1 MEEAGAGA
9 FAILLLGASLSMD
22 AMGIGVSYGM
32 RGIHTPWP
40 ARLVMAFISMLFT
53 GAAVGLGSALLRI
66 IPPLAAKMVGAGMLA
81 ALGLFI
87 IVQAF
92 YKGRRDPAKN
102 KKCRKRG
109 KEGDVFNFAIQSLGI
124 TVKIMRQPVSGDF
137 DHNRRIDL
145 LEAVYLGIAL
155 SVDSFGVGVSSAVS
169 GLHSVLV
176 PVAAGLFQLLFL
188 SAGDILGR
196 RLALLRAVDSRIF
209 VALSGVLLIVL
220 AAMRYFC

>member
-87 IVQAF
+87 IVQAQRSAE
-92 YKGRRDPAKN
+92 KQKRQKKRQRGRR
-102 KKCRKRG
+102 
-109 KEGDVFNFAIQSLGI
+109 F
-124 TVKIMRQPVSGDF
+124 
-137 DHNRRIDL
+137 
-145 LEAVYLGIAL
+145 
-155 SVDSFGVGVSSAVS
+155 
-169 GLHSVLV
+169 
-176 PVAAGLFQLLFL
+176 
-188 SAGDILGR
+188 
-196 RLALLRAVDSRIF
+196 
-209 VALSGVLLIVL
+209 
-220 AAMRYFC
+220 